1 MPIDDL
7 GFRQGVTAVERLRT
21 YSGVVFCPEL
31 HLERLA
37 ETLRLIK
44 IAGGPST
51 ERLRELIAECLRH
64 NAGLVQQMDVGM
76 TIWVT
81 GGSPPSGP
89 TWAVHLNPIDHRAV
103 VDRQRHGQP
112 VVITDVVQ
120 PPHESWPRQ
129 AKVRNRLHYYL
140 ADMQAKQ
147 QNPAATGLLLDAD
160 GSVTESNVANV
171 AIVKDGQLVF
181 PPQKSVL
188 KGVTMHF
195 LRQQV
200 AGLGITCREAP
211 LMPWDLNQAD
221 EVLLL
226 GTDTGVWFASTVNYG
241 GAVFQRGCV
250 CSQLQACFPTPSS
263 GKGQP
268 G

>member
-21 YSGVVFCPEL
+21 YGGVVFCPEL
-31 HLERLA
+31 HLQRLS

-51 ERLRELIAECLRH
+51 ETLRELIAECLRQ
-64 NAGLVQQMDVGM
+64 NAELVQQMDVGM

-81 GGSPPSGP
+81 GGSRPSGP

-103 VDRQRHGQP
+103 TDRQLHGQP
-112 VVITDVVQ
+112 VVITEVVQ
-120 PPHESWPRQ
+120 PPNESWPRH

-140 ADMQAKQ
+140 ADLEAKR
-147 QNPAATGLLLDAD
+147 QNPAATGVLLDAD

-171 AIVKDGQLVF
+171 AIVEDGHLVF

-188 KGVTMHF
+188 KGVTMHY
-195 LRQQV
+195 LRQQ
-200 AGLGITCREAP
+200 AARMGITCQEAP
-211 LMPWDLNQAD
+211 LMPLDLHQAD
-221 EVLLL
+221 EVLLM
-226 GTDTGVWFASTVNYG
+226 GTDTGVWFASSLGYG
-241 GAVFQRGCV
+241 RPVFQRGCV
-250 CSQLQACFPTPSS
+250 CSQLQACFPAPAT
-263 GKGQP
+263 GEG
-268 G
+268 GAR